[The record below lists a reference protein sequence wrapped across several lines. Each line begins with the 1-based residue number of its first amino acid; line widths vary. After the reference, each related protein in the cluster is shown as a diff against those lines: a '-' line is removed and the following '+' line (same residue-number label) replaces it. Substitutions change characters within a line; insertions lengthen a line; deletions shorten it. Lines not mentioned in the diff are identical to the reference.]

1 MRRQAS
7 RDAAQAGLT
16 PDQLEALF
24 NAHADRL
31 YRLARRLVSNQDD
44 ALDLVQ
50 DTFLKAARAS
60 TALPP
65 TPVQQEAW
73 LVRILVN
80 LRRDQ
85 WRRAAVQRRSAHHL
99 RPESPR
105 HPEPA
110 YLLQASVWEALDHLA
125 PRRRAVL
132 VLREIEGTSI
142 PDIAALL
149 GISTITVRW
158 HLARARREVAQ
169 RIRPDTSHE
178 GVPHDDTERAPAGRG
193 PAAARSTA
201 KP

>member
-1 MRRQAS
+1 MRTQK
-7 RDAAQAGLT
+7 AAETGLS
-16 PDQLEALF
+16 PDHLEALF
-24 NAHADRL
+24 HAHADRL
-31 YRLARRLVSNQDD
+31 YRLARRLVSNTDD

-60 TALPP
+60 SEPP
-65 TPVQQEAW
+65 TAPAQQEAW

-85 WRRAAVQRRSAHHL
+85 WRHAAVRRRSAQHL

-110 YLLQASVWEALDHLA
+110 YLLHVSIWQALDHLA
-125 PRRRAVL
+125 PRRRTIL
-132 VLREIEGTSI
+132 VLHEIEGVTV
-142 PDIAALL
+142 PAIASLL
-149 GISTITVRW
+149 GISAITVRW

-169 RIRPDTSHE
+169 HIRPDTSHE

-193 PAAARSTA
+193 PTAARSTA